1 MGAQERNPRLDI
13 QWPGLYTA
21 HTSGKK
27 SKHSR
32 PASELQ
38 EVRNKKIKEKS
49 WKTCEQN
56 SAQIVRNPRGVR
68 AVFTYSGCD
77 EGHKSLV
84 SHNTRPNT
92 ISPRLG
98 GGYKTHGR
106 HTTKVRH
113 LVNNLPKYI
122 GYSYSCRIGTG
133 GSLDIWSKQDRAY
146 YVAIIMAIDGK

>member
-1 MGAQERNPRLDI
+1 MGEQEMNPRLDL
-13 QWPGLYTA
+13 QWPGLHTA
-21 HTSGKK
+21 PTSRKK

-32 PASELQ
+32 PASKLQ
-38 EVRNKKIKEKS
+38 EVRNKNIKEKS
-49 WKTCEQN
+49 WKTCEQT

-77 EGHKSLV
+77 EGHKTLV

-92 ISPRLG
+92 MSPRFR
-98 GGYKTHGR
+98 GGYKTHRR

-113 LVNNLPKYI
+113 LVNNLPNYT

-133 GSLDIWSKQDRAY
+133 GVWTFGLNKIGP
-146 YVAIIMAIDGK
+146 IMWQ